1 MTSNKRHGA
10 NWIPA
15 SVLIIGVVG
24 CVLVAR
30 LLDSHRPKIQTE
42 IQQESLY
49 LSGNALKRMS
59 LGFNGLA
66 ADWYWMRALQYVGGK
81 ILNAQGPIQLD
92 DLSRLDIKLLGPML
106 DVATTLDPEFMEP
119 YLYAA
124 VVLPAID
131 EDEAIRI
138 TRKGIAAN
146 PNQWRLYQ
154 HLGYIYWQRGDYES
168 AGEAYSE
175 GAKVA
180 GAPAWMQAMKA
191 RMAAEGGSRDV
202 AREIYGRMYE
212 EAGDPNV
219 KDMARLR
226 LLQLQS
232 MDQRDVIRKLLE
244 IYKAKVGNVSEF
256 MAGDGAIA
264 GAARLPIA
272 DGGPID
278 PGGTPY
284 MLVTDTCDVDLNPTS
299 TIPHKIIEEMSH
311 VVEIENLT
319 KDYEV
324 GFATQ
329 AEGARA

>member
-1 MTSNKRHGA
+1 MIGA
-10 NWIPA
+10 
-15 SVLIIGVVG
+15 VG
-24 CVLVAR
+24 YVLVAR

-59 LGFNGLA
+59 LGFNGLV

-81 ILNAQGPIQLD
+81 ILSAQGSIQLD
-92 DLSRLDIKLLGPML
+92 ELSQLDMKLLAPML

-131 EDEAIRI
+131 ENQAIRI

-146 PNQWRLYQ
+146 PSQWRLYQ
-154 HLGYIYWQRGDYES
+154 HLGYIYWQRGNYAS

-175 GAKVA
+175 GAKIA

-191 RMAAEGGSRDV
+191 RMAAEGGSRDL

-212 EAGDPNV
+212 EAGDPKV
-219 KDMARLR
+219 KDMARVR

-232 MDQRDVIRKLLE
+232 MDQREVIRKLLE
-244 IYKAKVGNVSEF
+244 IYKTKVGRCPGSWQE
-256 MAGDGAIA
+256 MAPLLR
-264 GAARLPIA
+264 AARLPIA

-278 PGGTPY
+278 PSGTPY
-284 MLVTDTCDVDLNPTS
+284 KLATNTCDVDLAPTS
-299 TIPHKIIEEMSH
+299 TIP
-311 VVEIENLT
+311 
-319 KDYEV
+319 
-324 GFATQ
+324 Q
-329 AEGARA
+329 R

>member
-1 MTSNKRHGA
+1 LISNKRYGE

-30 LLDSHRPKIQTE
+30 WLDDHRPKIQTD

-49 LSGNALKRMS
+49 LTGNTLKRMS

-92 DLSRLDIKLLGPML
+92 DLSHLDMKLLAPML

-119 YLYAA
+119 YMYAA

-154 HLGYIYWQRGDYES
+154 HLGYIYWQRDDYAS

-175 GAKVA
+175 GAQIA

-191 RMAAEGGSRDV
+191 RMAAEGGSREM

-212 EAGDPNV
+212 EAGDPKV

-232 MDQRDVIRKLLE
+232 MDQRDVIRKLLD
-244 IYKAKVGNVSEF
+244 IYKTRVGRCPASWQE
-256 MAGDGAIA
+256 MAPLLR
-264 GAARLPIA
+264 AARLPIA

-278 PGGTPY
+278 PSGTPY
-284 MLVTDTCDVDLNPTS
+284 VLVTNTCDVALDPTS
-299 TIPHKIIEEMSH
+299 TIPH
-311 VVEIENLT
+311 N
-319 KDYEV
+319 
-324 GFATQ
+324 
-329 AEGARA
+329 

>member
-1 MTSNKRHGA
+1 MRYRKT
-10 NWIPA
+10 WIPA
-15 SVLIIGVVG
+15 SVLLIGVIG
-24 CVLVAR
+24 CVLIAR
-30 LLDSHRPKIQTE
+30 WLDAHRPKVQTQ

-49 LSGNALKRMS
+49 LTGNSLKRMS

-81 ILNAQGPIQLD
+81 ILSAPGPIQLD
-92 DLSRLDIKLLGPML
+92 DLSLLDMKLLAPML
-106 DVATTLDPEFMEP
+106 DVATTLDPQFMEP

-146 PNQWRLYQ
+146 PTQWRLHQ
-154 HLGYIYWQRGDYES
+154 HLGYIYWQRGDYRS

-175 GAKVA
+175 GAKIA

-212 EAGDPNV
+212 EAGDPKV

-232 MDQRDVIRKLLE
+232 LDQQDVIRKLLN
-244 IYKAKVGNVSEF
+244 IYKTRAGRCPSSWQE
-256 MAGDGAIA
+256 MAPLLR
-264 GAARLPIA
+264 AARLPIA

-278 PGGTPY
+278 PTGTPY
-284 MLVTDTCDVDLNPTS
+284 TLLTDTCDVDLNATS
-299 TIPHKIIEEMSH
+299 TIPHK
-311 VVEIENLT
+311 
-319 KDYEV
+319 
-324 GFATQ
+324 
-329 AEGARA
+329 

>member
-1 MTSNKRHGA
+1 MISSKRDGV

-24 CVLVAR
+24 CALVTR
-30 LLDSHRPKIQTE
+30 WLDAHRPRIHTE

-49 LSGNALKRMS
+49 LTGNALKRVS

-81 ILNAQGPIQLD
+81 VLSAKGPIQLD
-92 DLSRLDIKLLGPML
+92 NLSQLDMKLLAPML

-146 PNQWRLYQ
+146 PNHWRLYQ
-154 HLGYIYWQRGDYES
+154 HLGYIYWQRGDYAS

-175 GAKVA
+175 GAKIA

-191 RMAAEGGSRDV
+191 RMAAEGGSREV
-202 AREIYGRMYE
+202 AREIYARMYE
-212 EAGDPNV
+212 EAGDPSV

-232 MDQRDVIRKLLE
+232 MDQRDVIRKLIE
-244 IYKAKVGNVSEF
+244 IYKTKVGRCPNTWLELAPLLRS
-256 MAGDGAIA
+256 
-264 GAARLPIA
+264 ARLPIA

-278 PGGTPY
+278 PAGTPY
-284 MLVTDTCDVDLNPTS
+284 HLLTETCDVDLDPS
-299 TIPHKIIEEMSH
+299 SAIPYK
-311 VVEIENLT
+311 
-319 KDYEV
+319 
-324 GFATQ
+324 
-329 AEGARA
+329 